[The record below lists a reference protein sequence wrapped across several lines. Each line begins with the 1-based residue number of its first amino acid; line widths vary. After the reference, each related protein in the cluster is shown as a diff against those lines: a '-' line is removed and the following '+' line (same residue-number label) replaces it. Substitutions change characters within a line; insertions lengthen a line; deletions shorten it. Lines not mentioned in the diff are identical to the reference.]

1 MVVLIGNFP
10 RCFRASCPYVEFLLM
25 VTMDSRKEK
34 QAKTVEQTWEL
45 FSIICAY
52 IINKGGVV

>member
-1 MVVLIGNFP
+1 
-10 RCFRASCPYVEFLLM
+10 M